1 MPTVVPLKLALR
13 ATSLAVA
20 LLSGH
25 VSFAQPAPEA
35 LSGQVPKAA
44 EAQSALDA
52 PLFYQLLIGELG
64 LSLGDPA
71 TAYEF
76 VLDAAKRT
84 KEESLFRRA
93 ADIAAQA
100 QAGEQALAAV
110 RAWRLAV
117 PTSLDAARY
126 QLQIVIALQR
136 PKEAIDAARI
146 LVGLTPAAERSTLIQ
161 GLPSLFARLGEAKQA
176 AAWLGQAIA
185 PLAAAPELRA
195 TVLLAQGRAWALAGD
210 KLRALDFAQQAQ
222 QADPLAPGPALLA
235 AALIPQSGAESLVLA
250 HLNASPNSHVV
261 RLALA
266 RTLTSAQRYGEALPL
281 YEQLTVDV
289 PQWAASWLMLGAL
302 RLELRQPAQ
311 ATDALKRFVQLVDS
325 GQANAIGLDEEPSE
339 GAASAIPQALTQAWL
354 LLAQAAEQQG
364 DYAAAEIWLAR
375 IDSPQRAL
383 DVQVRRAS
391 ALARQGRIAQARQA
405 IQQAPAQTDADRR
418 ARLMAEAQMLREAK
432 QWADALAVL
441 DAANRQF
448 TDDADLLYEQSMVAE
463 KLDRL
468 DEMEQLLRRVIA
480 LKPEY
485 AQAYNALGYSL
496 VDRNLRLPEARE
508 LIVKALELSPG
519 DPFIT
524 DSLGWAEYRLGRREE
539 ALRLLRQAYQ
549 ARPDV
554 EIAAHLGEL
563 LWVMDQRDAARQVL
577 REGRGREANN
587 EALQDTLTRLRIDL

>member
-1 MPTVVPLKLALR
+1 MSSVVRLTRALR
-13 ATSLAVA
+13 LSCVAVA
-20 LLSGH
+20 M
-25 VSFAQPAPEA
+25 
-35 LSGQVPKAA
+35 LSGQLANAQPSPEPPTEPIAGAA
-44 EAQSALDA
+44 PAQSALDA

-93 ADIAAQA
+93 TDIAAQA
-100 QAGEQALAAV
+100 HAGEQALAAV
-110 RAWRLAV
+110 RAWRMAL
-117 PTSLDAARY
+117 PTSLEAARY

-136 PKEAIDAARI
+136 PNDAIDAARTLI
-146 LVGLTPAAERSTLIQ
+146 GLTPAPERNTLIQ
-161 GLPSLFARLGEAKQA
+161 GLPGLFTRLGEAKQA
-176 AAWLGQAIA
+176 AAWLSQAIS

-195 TVLLAQGRAWALAGD
+195 AVLLAQGRAWALAEE
-210 KLRALDFAQQAQ
+210 KHRALEFATQAQ
-222 QADPLAPGPALLA
+222 QADPQAQGPALLA
-235 AALIPQSGAESLVLA
+235 TALIPLPGAENLVLA
-250 HLNASPNSHVV
+250 HLGASPGSHIV

-266 RTLTSAQRYGEALPL
+266 RTFTGAQRYGEALPL
-281 YEQLTVDV
+281 YERLTADM
-289 PQWAASWLMLGAL
+289 PQWAAPWLMLGAL
-302 RLELRQPAQ
+302 RLELHQPAQ
-311 ATDALKRFVQLVDS
+311 ATDALKRFVSLVDS
-325 GQANAIGLDEEPSE
+325 GQANAIGLEEE
-339 GAASAIPQALTQAWL
+339 ATVGAAGAIPQALTQAWL
-354 LLAQAAEQQG
+354 LLAQAAELQG
-364 DYAAAEIWLAR
+364 DFSAAETWLAR

-418 ARLMAEAQMLREAK
+418 ARLMAEAQLLREAK
-432 QWADALAVL
+432 QWTDALTVL
-441 DAANRQF
+441 ESANSQF
-448 TDDADLLYEQSMVAE
+448 ADDAELLYEQSLVAE
-463 KLDRL
+463 KLDRV
-468 DEMEQLLRRVIA
+468 DDMERLLRRVIA
-480 LKPEY
+480 LRPEY

-496 VDRNLRLPEARE
+496 VDRNLRLSEARE

-539 ALRLLRQAYQ
+539 ALRLLKQAYQ

-563 LWVMDQRDAARQVL
+563 LWVMDQHDAARQVL

-587 EALQDTLTRLRIDL
+587 EALRDTLTRLRIDL